1 MLLIYWIPTVIL
13 ISTNVEIV
21 VISAFPWTSFFLSSF
36 AMLTFS
42 FILCIGIVVT
52 YPVYI
57 SMGPLLAIPINAV
70 IDVLYR
76 DSTFDTIKILG
87 TISVIA
93 GFIILTIPLPV
104 ILSFSAK
111 LRSRILCDQQ

>member
-1 MLLIYWIPTVIL
+1 MLVIYWIPTVIL
-13 ISTNVEIV
+13 ISTNVEII
-21 VISAFPWTSFFLSSF
+21 VISAFPWTAFLLSSF

-42 FILCIGIVVT
+42 FILCIGIAIT

-70 IDVLYR
+70 IDVLFR
-76 DSTFDTIKILG
+76 NSIFDSIKILG
-87 TISVIA
+87 TVSVIT

-111 LRSRILCDQQ
+111 LRSRILCGR